1 MLFEQ
6 TTESRFALSFV
17 QIKKAKIENML
28 GIQHLDILVASWFVY
43 NFIVKNKEKIQST
56 FKNEIDLCISD
67 KLLTD
72 IIIVLHK
79 AQKRGFELQDELPFS
94 AEKMHLVI

>member
-1 MLFEQ
+1 MFGQ

-28 GIQHLDILVASWFVY
+28 GIQHLDTLVAAWFVY

-67 KLLTD
+67 SLLPD
-72 IIIVLHK
+72 IITVLKK
-79 AQKRGFELQDELPFS
+79 AQKRGFNLQNELPFP
-94 AEKMHLVI
+94 AEKMCFVI